1 MSGRRYDDSSLR
13 SNGSTSSTKRRS
25 RILMKIIPFVRE
37 PASPP
42 PKSGTFPRTRTRE
55 TEDLASR
62 FNDLTTDSLSP
73 PLSASSTHFSST
85 PATSPETSMGELP
98 SRKSGSH
105 PRPSSR
111 LRGTPSRESV
121 RSLFAPPQLA
131 SPHELEWEKTL
142 EDAAARASWQSSIEH
157 RPRPH
162 RVSSSN
168 SVPTRVSQST
178 WPRVSAPTPV
188 ANSLQLEHVFVDA
201 GSVRG
206 PFAGGLPGG
215 VPESVAGSRHAS
227 LAPAPLGGRE
237 ADKFRTLP
245 RGKTKRP
252 STTGSSMLRSQTHP
266 SRSFGDTSNRLV
278 GRIKPA
284 RDIPDAS
291 SVWQMGRRRSSGFV
305 PTTAFAGGSTRKMP
319 TIPQGHSRETSAA
332 EMAEEDFPWSGV
344 DPYTQSPG
352 DAFPRG
358 FSRKDSFVSD
368 GPGEYLPFSFGRRE
382 SRDDIALLTRR
393 RSSSNS
399 SQEGPIFRPTFR
411 PTFGRSTSSGELR
424 HRPDVPEAVTGSE
437 AEDGEVD
444 DEGWCRRRST
454 FASVGV
460 PHEVTAS

>member
-1 MSGRRYDDSSLR
+1 
-13 SNGSTSSTKRRS
+13 
-25 RILMKIIPFVRE
+25 MKIIPFVRE

-206 PFAGGLPGG
+206 PFA
-215 VPESVAGSRHAS
+215 V
-227 LAPAPLGGRE
+227 
-237 ADKFRTLP
+237 
-245 RGKTKRP
+245 
-252 STTGSSMLRSQTHP
+252 RSQTHP